1 MLSSFA
7 PLWPDLLARARALAR
22 ADARRRPE
30 RRLLGR
36 LALAMQHDDDAL
48 IDSVVDEAL
57 AWPEAD
63 VRQCARKATLLY
75 AITGM
80 LTRARY
86 VTVALR
92 VAPLIPQAEGMTQ
105 VLVFSTD
112 QPPQRFCWRVTP
124 AYALV
129 QGRTPSSLPVEP
141 LVQPYRRGR
150 VHIDHAYL
158 RRVLLPRRRRP
169 RPILLLPHPLG
180 MVELDGVPYVIL
192 DGNHRVVCAW
202 YQRRRRIPG
211 FVLTRQEA
219 AAVLVSHSQW
229 PPYQSNRT
237 TQATEASGGTEI
249 KTRPLCSL

>member
-1 MLSSFA
+1 MLSTVA
-7 PLWPDLLARARALAR
+7 PLWPDLLARGRALAR
-22 ADARRRPE
+22 AEARRRPE
-30 RRLLGR
+30 RRLMGQ

-48 IDSVVDEAL
+48 IDAVLDEAL
-57 AWPEAD
+57 AWPESDRA
-63 VRQCARKATLLY
+63 QCARKAELLY
-75 AITGM
+75 ALTGM
-80 LTRARY
+80 LARARY
-86 VTVALR
+86 VAVALR

-112 QPPQRFCWRVTP
+112 HPPQRFCWRVTP

-129 QGRTPSSLPVEP
+129 QGRSPSSLPVDP

-150 VHIDHAYL
+150 VHIDQAYL

-180 MVELDGVPYVIL
+180 MVQLDGAPYVIL

-219 AAVLVSHSQW
+219 AAVLVSHRQW
-229 PPYQSNRT
+229 PPY
-237 TQATEASGGTEI
+237 
-249 KTRPLCSL
+249 PSLHPTPCD

>member
-1 MLSSFA
+1 MLSTFA

-30 RRLLGR
+30 RRLMGR

-48 IDSVVDEAL
+48 IDAVVDEAL

-63 VRQCARKATLLY
+63 GRQCARKATLLY
-75 AITGM
+75 ALTGM

-86 VTVALR
+86 VTMALR
-92 VAPLIPQAEGMTQ
+92 VAPLIPQATGMTQ

-129 QGRTPSSLPVEP
+129 QGRAPSSLPVES

-229 PPYQSNRT
+229 PPYPALQPTSPSSSSANSIISS
-237 TQATEASGGTEI
+237 Q
-249 KTRPLCSL
+249 PPP